1 MRLLDWRYYKLK
13 DIEQFVQSVLE
24 EITGEVIEDNGLML
38 LEKELLDSMSILFL
52 VSEIED
58 KFEIQ
63 IPMEDVVEDNFKNIE
78 SIARYVSE
86 KVKNIS
92 GGQE

>member
-1 MRLLDWRYYKLK
+1 MK
-13 DIEQFVQSVLE
+13 DIELFVQSVLE
-24 EITGEVIEDNGLML
+24 EITGEVIDDNGLML

-86 KVKNIS
+86 KVENLS

>member
-1 MRLLDWRYYKLK
+1 MKN
-13 DIEQFVQSVLE
+13 IEQFVQSVLE

-78 SIARYVSE
+78 SIAGYVSA